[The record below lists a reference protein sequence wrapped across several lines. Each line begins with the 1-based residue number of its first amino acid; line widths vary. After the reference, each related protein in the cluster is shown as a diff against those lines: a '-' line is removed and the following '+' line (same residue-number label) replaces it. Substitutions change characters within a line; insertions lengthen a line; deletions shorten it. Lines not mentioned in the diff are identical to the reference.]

1 MTHHRA
7 HLSQTFERHILEQQQ
22 DWHPEA
28 RGNFSWLLAGI
39 VLACKIIG
47 EEVRRLGLST
57 ARGAAGETNV
67 HGERQQ
73 GIDVFANEVLMEC
86 LGARGN
92 VGLLASE
99 ENEEPVVVL
108 EAPEKGNYIVVF
120 DPLDGSS
127 NLDVNVSVGTIFS
140 VYKRATRN
148 GGPIHDEVLQPGR
161 DQIAAGYVLYGSSTM
176 LVYTTGRGVHGFT
189 LDPTIGT
196 FVLTHPD
203 MKMPDRGWTYSVN
216 ESYADG
222 FPPYCRRFLHWLK
235 SGEDDAAYRSRYI
248 GSLVADFH
256 RTLLTGGIFMYPP
269 TSSFPEGKL
278 RLAYEANPI
287 ALLAEQA
294 GGLATDGHGRIL
306 DIEPTAL
313 HQRVPLF
320 VGSRLEMQKLR
331 AFVESPLKV

>member
-1 MTHHRA
+1 MTSRQHHRC
-7 HLSQTFERHILEQQQ
+7 QTFARHILEQQQ

-28 RGNFSWLLAGI
+28 RGNFSWLLSGI

-47 EEVRRLGLST
+47 EEVRRLGLSEV
-57 ARGAAGETNV
+57 RGAAGDENV
-67 HGERQQ
+67 HGEQQQ
-73 GIDVFANEVLMEC
+73 GVDVFANEVLMEC
-86 LGARGN
+86 LGNRGN

-108 EAPEKGNYIVVF
+108 ECPDEGEYIVVF

-140 VYKRATRN
+140 IYKRTAQN
-148 GGPIHDEVLQPGR
+148 GLSTDQEVLQPGR
-161 DQIAAGYVLYGSSTM
+161 DQIAAGYVLYSSSTM
-176 LVYTTGRGVHGFT
+176 LVYSTGRGVHGFT

-203 MKMPDRGWTYSVN
+203 MRMPERGWTYSVN

-235 SGEDDAAYRSRYI
+235 SGEDNTAYRSRYI

-256 RTLLTGGIFMYPP
+256 RTLLLGGIFMYPP
-269 TSSFPEGKL
+269 TSTYPEGKL
-278 RLAYEANPI
+278 RLAYEGNPI

-320 VGSRLEMQKLR
+320 VGSQLEMQKLH
-331 AFVESPLKV
+331 AFIEQPLKV